1 MTKRPGGNSLI
12 VSSPVAITRWTA
24 LAAVAVAFA
33 ACGDNGGDSPSPTS
47 KQAASKTTP
56 KATPT
61 PPPNDT
67 AQLAKL
73 LTVRAAAL
81 RAGNDVS
88 LRNTSMGAL
97 ATRDKRTAAAA
108 GELPISTIDLAAEA
122 TEIAGKRATLRV
134 NMSYTFEGIETT
146 YYKTSRMSAEKT
158 PEGWRFT
165 NDRPSAGTLAPWEFT
180 RYKAR
185 ETKHFLALAPRNV
198 RVGKLMTD
206 LEKGRTKMRRGL
218 AGVKP
223 PDKVLVIVARD
234 GRDINALTKNRKTR
248 RLLVA
253 SAESQYATTGSA
265 QRITRVWGARVF
277 VMWKSYRAGSTAER
291 RQVVAHELVHS
302 ALAHR
307 TSARTP
313 PWLFEGIALYASG
326 DNRSPDAGA
335 IISGRG
341 VLRSS
346 TEQARAQ
353 AAMSLA
359 KLSRPKALEQMSS
372 VGISF
377 AYAYSSSAA
386 YTIAAKHGRKALLRL
401 LTAYNSEKNKGSG
414 RKLADRVVRRT
425 LKKSLK
431 TLESEVDAYASS
443 NSRF

>member
-1 MTKRPGGNSLI
+1 M
-12 VSSPVAITRWTA
+12 SSPVAITRWTA

-47 KQAASKTTP
+47 KKAASKTKP

-73 LTVRAAAL
+73 LTVRARAL
-81 RAGNDVS
+81 DARQRRRACC
-88 LRNTSMGAL
+88 NTSTGRRPSATSGAL
-97 ATRDKRTAAAA
+97 WRR
-108 GELPISTIDLAAEA
+108 GRCPISTIELAAEA
-122 TEIAGKRATLRV
+122 TEVSGKRATLRV

-158 PEGWRFT
+158 PEGWRIS

-185 ETKHFLALAPRNV
+185 ESKHFLALAPSNV

-218 AGVKP
+218 PGVKP

-234 GRDINALTKNRKTR
+234 GRDINALTKDRKTR
-248 RLLVA
+248 RSLVA
-253 SAESQYATTGSA
+253 VAESQYATTGSA
-265 QRITRVWGARVF
+265 QRITRVWGERVF
-277 VMWKSYRAGSTAER
+277 VMWKSYRAGSTADR
-291 RQVVAHELVHS
+291 RQVVAHELVHA

-313 PWLFEGIALYASG
+313 PWLYEGIALYASG
-326 DNRSPDAGA
+326 DNRSPRRRRDHQRPRRAA
-335 IISGRG
+335 Q
-341 VLRSS
+341 LEA
-346 TEQARAQ
+346 EQARAK

-359 KLSRPKALEQMSS
+359 KLSRPRALEQMSS

-377 AYAYSSSAA
+377 AYAYSSSTA
-386 YTIAAKHGRKALLRL
+386 YTIAQKHGRKALLRL